1 VTAPITQVEFRVRY
15 AETDRMG
22 VVYHGNYL
30 IWCEIGRTEH
40 IRKFGMSY
48 REMEERGV
56 ALVVAEASIRY
67 HKAARY
73 DDPIRVET
81 TLADV
86 SSRTVTFDYAILNAD
101 SHDRLATART
111 VLVSLD
117 SGNRIVAI
125 PAEFRTMLRR
135 AAGLPE

>member
-1 VTAPITQVEFRVRY
+1 MTAPITQVEFRVRY

>member
-1 VTAPITQVEFRVRY
+1 VSAPVTRVEFRVRY

-40 IRKFGMSY
+40 IRQFGMSY

-56 ALVVAEASIRY
+56 ALAVAEASIRY
-67 HKAARY
+67 QKAARY
-73 DDPIRVET
+73 DDTIRVET

-101 SHDRLATART
+101 SQDRLATART
-111 VLVSLD
+111 MLVSLD
-117 SGNRIVAI
+117 RANRVVAI
-125 PAEFRTMLRR
+125 PAEFRTLLRR
-135 AAGLPE
+135 AAGLSS

>member
-1 VTAPITQVEFRVRY
+1 MTAPVTRVEFRVRY

-30 IWCEIGRTEH
+30 VWCEIGRTEH
-40 IRKFGMSY
+40 MRQFGVPY

-56 ALVVAEASIRY
+56 ALAVAEASIRY
-67 HKAARY
+67 QKAARY
-73 DDPIRVET
+73 DELIRVET

-101 SHDRLATART
+101 SNDRLATART
-111 VLVSLD
+111 TLISLD
-117 SGNRIVAI
+117 AGNRVATI
-125 PAEFRTMLRR
+125 PAEFRPMLRR
-135 AAGLPE
+135 AAGLAE

>member
-1 VTAPITQVEFRVRY
+1 MTAPITQVEFRVRY

-30 IWCEIGRTEH
+30 VWCEIGRTEH
-40 IRKFGMSY
+40 MRQFGVPY

-56 ALVVAEASIRY
+56 ALAVAEASIRFQ
-67 HKAARY
+67 KAARY
-73 DDPIRVET
+73 DDVIRVET

-101 SHDRLATART
+101 SNDRLATART
-111 VLVSLD
+111 TLVCLD
-117 SGNRIVAI
+117 PGNRVTTI
-125 PAEFRTMLRR
+125 PAEFRPMLRR
-135 AAGLPE
+135 AAGLAE

>member
-1 VTAPITQVEFRVRY
+1 MRY

-40 IRKFGMSY
+40 IRNFGMSY

-56 ALVVAEASIRY
+56 ALAVAEASIRY
-67 HKAARY
+67 QKAARY
-73 DDPIRVET
+73 DDAIRVET

-101 SHDRLATART
+101 SQDRLATART
-111 VLVSLD
+111 TLVSLD
-117 SGNRIVAI
+117 RANRVVAI
-125 PAEFRTMLRR
+125 PAEFRTVLRR
-135 AAGLPE
+135 AAGLAD

>member
-1 VTAPITQVEFRVRY
+1 VTAPVTRVEFRVRY

-30 IWCEIGRTEH
+30 VWCEIGRTEH
-40 IRKFGMSY
+40 MRHFGVPY
-48 REMEERGV
+48 REMEERG
-56 ALVVAEASIRY
+56 ASLAVAEASIRY
-67 HKAARY
+67 QKAARY
-73 DDPIRVET
+73 DDLIRVET

-101 SHDRLATART
+101 SNDRLATART
-111 VLVSLD
+111 TLVSLD
-117 SGNRIVAI
+117 ASSRVATI
-125 PAEFRTMLRR
+125 PAEFRPMLRR

>member
-1 VTAPITQVEFRVRY
+1 MRY
-15 AETDRMG
+15 AETDCMG

-40 IRKFGMSY
+40 IRKFGVSY

-56 ALVVAEASIRY
+56 ALAVAEASIRY
-67 HKAARY
+67 QKAARY
-73 DDPIRVET
+73 DDAIRVET

-101 SHDRLATART
+101 SQDRLATART
-111 VLVSLD
+111 TLVSVD
-117 SGNRIVAI
+117 RANRVVVI

-135 AAGLPE
+135 AAGLAD

>member
-1 VTAPITQVEFRVRY
+1 MSAPVTRVEFRVRY

-40 IRKFGMSY
+40 IRQFGMSY

-56 ALVVAEASIRY
+56 ALAVAEASIRY
-67 HKAARY
+67 QKAARY
-73 DDPIRVET
+73 DDAVRVET

-101 SHDRLATART
+101 SQDRLATART
-111 VLVSLD
+111 TLVSLD
-117 SGNRIVAI
+117 RANRVVTI
-125 PAEFRTMLRR
+125 PDEFRTLLRR
-135 AAGLPE
+135 AAGLTD

>member
-1 VTAPITQVEFRVRY
+1 MTAPVTRVEFRVRY

-30 IWCEIGRTEH
+30 VWCEIGRTEH
-40 IRKFGMSY
+40 MRQFGMPY

-56 ALVVAEASIRY
+56 ALAVAEVSVRY
-67 HKAARY
+67 HKVARY
-73 DDPIRVET
+73 DDLIRVET

-86 SSRTVTFDYAILNAD
+86 ASRTVTFDYAILNAD
-101 SHDRLATART
+101 SNDRLASART
-111 VLVSLD
+111 TLVSLD
-117 SGNRIVAI
+117 PGNRIVAI
-125 PAEFRTMLRR
+125 PSEYRPMLRR

>member
-1 VTAPITQVEFRVRY
+1 VTAPVTRVEFRVRY

-40 IRKFGMSY
+40 IRNFGMSY

-56 ALVVAEASIRY
+56 ALAVAEASIRY
-67 HKAARY
+67 QKAARY
-73 DDPIRVET
+73 DDAIRVET

-101 SHDRLATART
+101 SQDRLATART
-111 VLVSLD
+111 TLVSLD
-117 SGNRIVAI
+117 RANRVVAL
-125 PAEFRTMLRR
+125 PAEFRTILRR
-135 AAGLPE
+135 AAGLAD